1 MQRRCCCCQTC
12 LVVPLNSCRGGQ
24 VERWYIWVSYS
35 HCMDLKAPY
44 GTSILIESIEYPW
57 WPRTWKFDK
66 WSITRR
72 ERLALQVLEDEAILL
87 ISLWNILQFFFQTY
101 IVSLENGGRCSSRS
115 SKSLAR
121 RWGQEI
127 KWSYHGQGHAGSMI
141 SPLNSRD
148 TECLF
153 EPVYPWSCS
162 SYRNGSILLYLGRHH
177 LEARLG
183 KDRGTI
189 YFRTRNLEPS

>member
-1 MQRRCCCCQTC
+1 MLRRCCCCQTC
-12 LVVPLNSCRGGQ
+12 LVIPLLSCWGGQ

-44 GTSILIESIEYPW
+44 GTSILRIDRIPLVTKDLEIRQMIHHETREVWHS
-57 WPRTWKFDK
+57 KFWRVK
-66 WSITRR
+66 
-72 ERLALQVLEDEAILL
+72 
-87 ISLWNILQFFFQTY
+87 QFCSKVFGTY

-121 RWGQEI
+121 RWRQEI

-141 SPLNSRD
+141 SPLNFRD

-162 SYRNGSILLYLGRHH
+162 FYRIGSILLYLGRHH
-177 LEARLG
+177 LEPRLEKTEG
-183 KDRGTI
+183 LYISELDT
-189 YFRTRNLEPS
+189 